1 MVKARGVEKLLLIDR
16 YWDVWRMGSGSE
28 PFASFHPKAD
38 SLHGEVGV
46 RKAAPRIVAAGLVN
60 GVPTDQMQSQM
71 VNYSVTLNL
80 QRCSG

>member
-1 MVKARGVEKLLLIDR
+1 MIDHQHRVMRCLAHGVRIFK
-16 YWDVWRMGSGSE
+16 
-28 PFASFHPKAD
+28 PFASFHPEAD

-46 RKAAPRIVAAGLVN
+46 RKAAPRIVATGLVK

-71 VNYSVTLNL
+71 VNYSVTPNL